1 MVPEDGSHWPWW
13 SPDFHLMPPA
23 GYSFDLYSE
32 MQTFA
37 RSIQDSPTSAMN
49 WLALVVLGKIF
60 KQLMD
65 WIAMKVAADIHTPL
79 RMNSNNS
86 DDSLKLSF
94 ILNFSLWLI
103 TWLSHKSQLYFKDQ
117 LPNVSMLTH

>member
-1 MVPEDGSHWPWW
+1 
-13 SPDFHLMPPA
+13 
-23 GYSFDLYSE
+23 
-32 MQTFA
+32 
-37 RSIQDSPTSAMN
+37 MN

-60 KQLMD
+60 KQLID
-65 WIAMKVAADIHTPL
+65 WIAMKVVADIHAPL
-79 RMNSNNS
+79 RMNSNNF

>member
-1 MVPEDGSHWPWW
+1 
-13 SPDFHLMPPA
+13 MPPA

-65 WIAMKVAADIHTPL
+65 WIAMKVVADIHAPL

-94 ILNFSLWLI
+94 ILNFSL
-103 TWLSHKSQLYFKDQ
+103 
-117 LPNVSMLTH
+117 